1 VSISQFVRST
11 GIWTRIKPIAPYI
24 LTAGL
29 FALGAF
35 ALYHLLKPVSFREVM
50 DQVRGT
56 PWHIIALALLAMFT
70 GYAALIGYDWSALR
84 YIGKKL
90 PFPVVATGGFLGY
103 ALGNTLGAGPVTGGA
118 VRYRIYS
125 SLGLTAYDIAAIA
138 VFGSLSFGLGATIVG
153 FGALAYH
160 PFALQSLTSISPQVL
175 RWVGI
180 VALIVS
186 LGLLAALAIRKS
198 EMTVRGH
205 SFQTPSLGLMT
216 GQLLFT
222 ALDILMAATVLYL
235 LLPPNDMGFA
245 TFLAV
250 FAAAIF
256 AGVASHVPGGVGVF
270 ETIIITALPA
280 SVPVDQAAAG
290 LLLYRLIYY
299 LVPFGLALVLLA
311 LTELRMASTKVQSP
325 RMQALAPVFGAVS
338 SIVPLAMSAMIFAS
352 GVFMLFSAVIP
363 ASSEVAEDMELL
375 LPLGFVEGGALLS
388 SAIGAALLIIAH
400 GMMRRIEGAWW
411 LAIGSLAIGIVASLF
426 HGLDYERALILF
438 VMIFILLPCRREF
451 YRSARLTRSPLSL
464 RWALL
469 LGSIIV
475 AGLGV
480 YFFAY
485 KATAYSHELW
495 WQFAADQSAPRA
507 TRAGLVG
514 ALLIGLFALLSA
526 LRPPKVAAEL
536 ASPEDTALARTIIAT
551 QANPDANFALTG
563 DKSLLFSDS
572 GRSFLMYRVQARS
585 WIALGDPVG
594 DPNEAAQLAWEF
606 VDAANAANARP
617 VFYEVAADNLA
628 LWAEMGLAMH
638 KMGEEAVVS
647 LSDFSLEGSHRKKLR
662 TAYNRAG
669 RDGLSFEMLNAP
681 VDDATMDV
689 LQQISDQWLEDKNS
703 SEKQFSVGRF
713 DKDYLRQFPIAVVR
727 HDGRIVAFANV
738 LRTEIKETATIDLMR
753 HVSDAP
759 SGLMDYLFTT
769 LMLSLKED
777 GFSKF
782 SLGMAPLSGLEGR
795 RGGRW
800 TTKLGALVYRHGGHF
815 YNFDGLRNFK
825 DKFDPE
831 WEPRF
836 LVAPARA
843 NILLIA
849 TDAAA
854 LIAGGMRKVV
864 VVS

>member
-1 VSISQFVRST
+1 MTTSDISPPS
-11 GIWTRIKPIAPYI
+11 GIWVRIRPVAPYF

-35 ALYHLLKPVSFREVM
+35 ALYQLLKPVNFRDVM

-56 PWHIIALALLAMFT
+56 PWHVIALSLLAMFA

-90 PFPVVATGGFLGY
+90 PFPVIMTGGFLGY
-103 ALGNTLGAGPVTGGA
+103 ALGNTIGAGPVTGGA

-125 SLGLTAYDIAAIA
+125 SLGLTAYDIAGIA
-138 VFGSLSFGLGATIVG
+138 VFGSLAFGLGATIVG

-160 PFALQSLTSISPQVL
+160 PYALQSLTSISPQIL

-180 VALIVS
+180 LALVVS
-186 LGLLAALAIRKS
+186 LGFLAALALRKS
-198 EMTVRGH
+198 EITLRGH
-205 SFQTPSLGLMT
+205 CFRTPSLGLLS

-222 ALDILMAATVLYL
+222 AIDILMAATVLYL

-270 ETIIITALPA
+270 ETVIITALPA

-299 LVPFGLALVLLA
+299 LVPFALALVLLA
-311 LTELRMASTKVQSP
+311 LSELRMASTKVQSP

-338 SIVPLAMSAMIFAS
+338 SVVPLAMSAMIFAS
-352 GVFMLFSAVIP
+352 GVFMLLSAVIP
-363 ASSEVAEDMELL
+363 ASSDVAEEMELL

-400 GMMRRIEGAWW
+400 GMLRRVEGAWW
-411 LAIGSLAIGIVASLF
+411 LAVGALAAGVVASLAQ
-426 HGLDYERALILF
+426 GLDYERAIVLLLM
-438 VMIFILLPCRREF
+438 VLILLPCRREF
-451 YRSARLTRSPLSL
+451 YRSAQLTRNPLSL
-464 RWALL
+464 RWVLL
-469 LGSIIV
+469 LASIII
-475 AGLGV
+475 AGLAV
-480 YFFAY
+480 YFFAH
-485 KATAYSHELW
+485 KATPYSNELW
-495 WQFAADQSAPRA
+495 WQFAADQTAPRA

-514 ALLIGLFALLSA
+514 ALLIGLFALVTA
-526 LRPPKVAAEL
+526 LRPPRVVAEL
-536 ASPEDTALARTIIAT
+536 ATSEEMENARAVIAT

-594 DPNEAAQLAWEF
+594 DPNEIAQLAWEF

-628 LWAEMGLAMH
+628 LWAEMGLAVH
-638 KMGEEAVVS
+638 KMGEEAVVP
-647 LSDFSLEGSHRKKLR
+647 LSGFSLEGSHRKKLR
-662 TAYNRAG
+662 TAFNRAG
-669 RDGLSFEMLNAP
+669 RDGLSFEMLSAP
-681 VDDATMDV
+681 VDDTTMDV
-689 LQQISDQWLEDKNS
+689 LRAISDQWLADKHA

-713 DKDYLRQFPIAVVR
+713 DPDYLRRFAIAVVR

-738 LRTEIKETATIDLMR
+738 LTTDAKDLSTIDLMR
-753 HVSDAP
+753 HVDDAP
-759 SGLMDYLFTT
+759 SGQMEFLFTA
-769 LMLSLKED
+769 LMLHMKAE
-777 GFSKF
+777 GFAGF
-782 SLGMAPLSGLEGR
+782 SLGMAPLAGLETR
-795 RGGRW
+795 RGSRW
-800 TTKLGALVYRHGGHF
+800 TMKLGALVYRHGGHF
-815 YNFDGLRNFK
+815 YNFDGLRSFK
-825 DKFDPE
+825 AKFDPV

-836 LVAPARA
+836 LIAPPRA
-843 NILLIA
+843 NILLVA

-854 LIAGGMRKVV
+854 LIAGGMRKAVATG
-864 VVS
+864 